1 MRYFAPSCL
10 RGKTTTMIKLL
21 LPLLFLPF
29 SLKAQECEVLNPDLK
44 GTYTGECK
52 KGKAHGKGK
61 AEGKDKYEGDF
72 RSGLADG
79 TGTYTWNNGNQYTGA
94 WAKGKKEGK
103 GKMTIKLTGRDS
115 LVEGYWKKDVYI
127 GKHEFPY
134 TIYAKSKSVG
144 EVEVEYIKDGFN
156 QITFYIQNTSGGAS
170 GIGSTGDLPIY
181 KVDEVQL
188 QTGAYG
194 RLYYNDNHTK
204 KSESILTDMRWP
216 ARMKVIISGENIEIE
231 FHEAGSY
238 KVTVTINE

>member
-1 MRYFAPSCL
+1 MLKF
-10 RGKTTTMIKLL
+10 L
-21 LPLLFLPF
+21 LPLLLST
-29 SLKAQECEVLNPDLK
+29 SLYAQECEVLHPDLK
-44 GTYTGECK
+44 GTYTGDCK
-52 KGKAHGKGK
+52 KGKAHGHGK

-72 RSGLADG
+72 RNGLPDG
-79 TGTYTWNNGNQYTGA
+79 NGTYTWDNGNQYAGA

-103 GKMTIKLTGRDS
+103 GKMTFKVSGRDS
-115 LVEGYWKKDVYI
+115 LVEGYWKKDVYV

-144 EVEVEYIKDGFN
+144 EVEVEYIKDGFG
-156 QITFYIQNTSGGAS
+156 QITFFIQNTSGGAS
-170 GIGSTGDLPIY
+170 GIGTTGDLAKY

-204 KSESILTDMRWP
+204 KSESILTDMRLP
-216 ARMKVIISGENIEIE
+216 SRMKVVMGGENIEIE
-231 FHEAGSY
+231 FHEKGSY